1 MKMNNKRLYEL
12 LSRYADSFLDENYV
26 SIIFENYSIDRVIK
40 ELEIV
45 LKSENND
52 DVHSSLLFIR
62 DFCIQGAVDISQE
75 MVDEFRIFL
84 PKSKI
89 FSTLNTLLYH
99 SSLILRKDVV
109 YTIGKIVF
117 EQNAEYLTQ
126 AYEFFR
132 DKDPFMISDILGE
145 LEWLEKDIP
154 WDHIKKLLE
163 HPEYL
168 FRWSVVELMTRLSNE
183 WFDKKLE
190 ILEILGKDTN
200 SHVAL
205 EARFYYEL
213 TLLYPKYENMCESDW
228 KKEIKRINK
237 YKPKLSF
244 TQVSIGFCNYQKEK
258 KLLKYTVEDIENFVR
273 ENYEL

>member
-45 LKSENND
+45 LQSENND

-62 DFCIQGAVDISQE
+62 DFCIHGAVDISQE

>member
-26 SIIFENYSIDRVIK
+26 SIIFENYSIERVIK

-45 LKSENND
+45 LQSENND

-89 FSTLNTLLYH
+89 FPTLNTLLYH

-109 YTIGKIVF
+109 YTFGKIVF
-117 EQNAEYLTQ
+117 EQNAEFLTQ
-126 AYEFFR
+126 AFEFFR

-145 LEWLEKDIP
+145 LEWLEIDIP

-163 HPEYL
+163 HTEYL
-168 FRWSVVELMTRLSNE
+168 FRWSVIELMTRLSNE

-190 ILEILGKDTN
+190 ILEVLGEDTN

-205 EARFYYEL
+205 EAKYYYEF

-244 TQVSIGFCNYQKEK
+244 TKVSIDFCNYQKEK